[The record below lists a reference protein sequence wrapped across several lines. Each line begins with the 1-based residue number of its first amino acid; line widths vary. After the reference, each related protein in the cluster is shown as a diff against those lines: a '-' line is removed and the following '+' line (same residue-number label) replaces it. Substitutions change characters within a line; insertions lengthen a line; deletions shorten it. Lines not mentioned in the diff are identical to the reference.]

1 MELTLAKR
9 KAWIHEE
16 LQRAGAAA
24 LKNSGPIRC
33 DEKSAELVAKA
44 YADLF
49 EPALIVTDLEFDK
62 ATGVVHFTLSMTAI
76 QFILPKANK

>member
-49 EPALIVTDLEFDK
+49 EPALIVTAPRIFPACRLRHPRK
-62 ATGVVHFTLSMTAI
+62 NPRPLGRGRR
-76 QFILPKANK
+76 